1 MLNPSN
7 PQPKAYFYLMN
18 EQMHAS
24 LRSLNTFGFDVACD
38 TLISVQSVEELQA
51 FFKNGNPAAPLL
63 ILGGGSNMLL
73 TGHYRGTVLKVDIL
87 GRRVLREDEAHV
99 WVCSGAGENWH
110 QWVQWTLENNWGGL
124 ENLSLIPG
132 NVGAAPMQNIGAY
145 GIEVKEH
152 FDHLLAVSRVDGSV
166 RKFTIEECAFDY
178 RESVFKRA
186 LREQYVIA
194 EVCFRL
200 DKVHKLH
207 TGYGAIQDELKKMGV
222 ENPTIRDVSRAVM
235 AIRQSK
241 LPDPKEI
248 GNSGSFFKNPVVSE
262 AHYEKLKDQFPELVA
277 YPSGE
282 GMKLAAGWLI
292 EKAGW
297 KGFRR
302 GDAGVHA
309 RQALVLVN
317 YGNAKGE
324 EILALSKEIIA
335 DIEEKFGVT
344 LEAEVNIISSE

>member
-1 MLNPSN
+1 MREGKS
-7 PQPKAYFYLMN
+7 KAYFYRMN
-18 EQMHAS
+18 EQTHAS
-24 LRSLNTFGFDVACD
+24 LKSLNTFGFDVACD
-38 TLISVQSVEELQA
+38 TLLSVQSIAELQA
-51 FFKNGNPAAPLL
+51 FFKNGNPAEPLL

-87 GRRVLREDEAHV
+87 GRCVLREDEKHV
-99 WVCSGAGENWH
+99 WVASGAGENWH
-110 QWVQWTLENNWGGL
+110 HWVQWTLENNWGGL

-152 FDHLLAVSRVDGSV
+152 FDHLLAVSRVDGSL
-166 RKFTIEECAFDY
+166 RKFTREECAFGY

-186 LREQYVIA
+186 LRDQYVIA
-194 EVCFRL
+194 EICFQL
-200 DKVHKLH
+200 DKEHTLH

-222 ENPTIRDVSRAVM
+222 DTPTIQEVSRAVI

-248 GNSGSFFKNPVVSE
+248 GNSGSFFKNPVVST
-262 AHYEKLKDQFPELVA
+262 AHYEKLKAQYPELVA

-324 EILALSKEIIA
+324 EILALSKEIIG
-335 DIEEKFGVT
+335 DIEEKFGVA
-344 LEAEVNIISSE
+344 LEAEVNIIS

>member
-1 MLNPSN
+1 
-7 PQPKAYFYLMN
+7 
-18 EQMHAS
+18 
-24 LRSLNTFGFDVACD
+24 
-38 TLISVQSVEELQA
+38 
-51 FFKNGNPAAPLL
+51 
-63 ILGGGSNMLL
+63 MLL
-73 TGHYRGTVLKVDIL
+73 TENFRGTVLKIDIK
-87 GRRVLREDEAHV
+87 GKERIREDEAHV
-99 WVCSGAGENWH
+99 WVKIGAGENWH
-110 QWVQWTLENNWGGL
+110 ESVLWTLENNWGGL

-152 FDHLLAVSRVDGSV
+152 FDHLIAVSRNDGSLHT
-166 RKFTIEECAFDY
+166 FHLEDCAFGY
-178 RESVFKRA
+178 RESVFKRE
-186 LREQYVIA
+186 LKDQYVIA

-200 DKVHKLH
+200 DKQPVLH

-222 ENPTIRDVSRAVM
+222 DSPTIQDVSRAVI

-248 GNSGSFFKNPVVSE
+248 GNSGSFFKNPVVGT
-262 AHYEKLKDQFPELVA
+262 AHYEKLKAQYPELVA
-277 YPSGE
+277 YPSGK

-317 YGNAKGE
+317 YGNARGE
-324 EILALSKEIIA
+324 EILDLSKEIIA
-335 DIEEKFGVT
+335 DIAEKFGVE

>member
-1 MLNPSN
+1 
-7 PQPKAYFYLMN
+7 MN

-24 LRSLNTFGFDVACD
+24 LKSLNTFGFDVACD
-38 TLISVQSVEELQA
+38 TLITVQSISELQA
-51 FFKNGNPAAPLL
+51 FFKNGNPAEPLL
-63 ILGGGSNMLL
+63 LLGGGSNMLL
-73 TGHYRGTVLKVDIL
+73 TEDFRGTVLKIDIK
-87 GRRVLREDEAHV
+87 GKERIREDEAHV
-99 WVCSGAGENWH
+99 WVKIGAGENWH
-110 QWVQWTLENNWGGL
+110 ESVLWTLENNWGGL

-145 GIEVKEH
+145 GIEVKAH
-152 FDHLLAVSRVDGSV
+152 FDHLTAVSRNDGSL
-166 RKFTIEECAFDY
+166 RKFTLEECAFGY
-178 RESVFKRA
+178 RESVFKRE
-186 LREQYVIA
+186 LKDQYVIA

-200 DKVHKLH
+200 DKEHKLH
-207 TGYGAIQDELKKMGV
+207 TGYGAIQDELKKIGV
-222 ENPTIRDVSRAVM
+222 DTPTIRDVSRAVI

-248 GNSGSFFKNPVVSE
+248 GNSGSFFKNPVVSA
-262 AHYEKLKDQFPELVA
+262 AHYEKLKAQYPDLVA

-335 DIEEKFGVT
+335 DIKEKFGVA